1 MTWEV
6 EMEWFT
12 YSFHCLWS
20 MPSLGFQLRVQS
32 CIHSWVFNLVLKVQ
46 AERSFA
52 KRDSYCRW
60 TWVRMPFQE
69 WRVHKLEWIEKPLIR
84 GVSGQNKA
92 LWNPKHRKD
101 TAKNDGHKR
110 VNQDTR
116 FPVLSSLCTRVNIY
130 TDIHMH
136 VHFYRNVKMS
146 EKKKMAF
153 GISSSFITAF

>member
-1 MTWEV
+1 MGLRKAQIHVWLGNYLGGSDG
-6 EMEWFT
+6 MIYIFF
-12 YSFHCLWS
+12 YCLWS
-20 MPSLGFQLRVQS
+20 MPCLDFQLRVQS
-32 CIHSWVFNLVLKVQ
+32 CIHSWVFNLVFKVQ

-52 KRDSYCRW
+52 KRESYCRW
-60 TWVRMPFQE
+60 TWVRMPFPE

-101 TAKNDGHKR
+101 TAKNEGHKR

-116 FPVLSSLCTRVNIY
+116 FPVLSLFSLHTCVNIY

-136 VHFYRNVKMS
+136 VHF
-146 EKKKMAF
+146 
-153 GISSSFITAF
+153 